1 MKKILFIIAK
11 EGFREE
17 EFFVPAEIL
26 RKAGH
31 QILTASDGNSDEM
44 AIGADGD
51 EAKIDFNFGEINPED
66 FNLIIFV
73 GGPGALKHLDNE
85 TGYKIAKKTVAEG
98 GKLAA
103 ICIAPIILAKAGV
116 LMGRRATAWTSSLN
130 KKSIDILKENGAI
143 YIDKPVVVDE
153 IITANSPEAA
163 REFGNALQ
171 KILE

>member
-26 RKAGH
+26 RKADH
-31 QILTASDGNSDEM
+31 QILVASDGNPGET
-44 AIGADGD
+44 AIGADGG
-51 EAKIDFNFGEINPED
+51 EAKIYFNFNEIDPRD
-66 FNLIIFV
+66 FDLIVFV

-85 TGYKIAKKTVAEG
+85 TSYKIAKKTVAEG

-103 ICIAPIILAKAGV
+103 ICIAPTILAKAGV
-116 LMGRRATAWTSSLN
+116 LAGKRATVWTSSLN
-130 KKSIDILKENGAI
+130 KKSIDVLKENSAI
-143 YIDKPVVVDE
+143 YVDEPVVVDE

-163 REFGNALQ
+163 EEFGNALL